1 MRALLIDPSASPMA
15 TVVDVE
21 NDPVAWRSM
30 IGEDCLQL
38 GYMTLMTGMGE
49 YDPAPAGDR
58 QSLELI
64 AVFDDHG
71 ELAGLPSF
79 SLWSKAF
86 GQRMTVFGRSLVVSS
101 DESMITDAPKSR
113 LMRQLDLQSDGD
125 TISTSG

>member
-1 MRALLIDPSASPMA
+1 MLTGQFPRMHVRQPRD
-15 TVVDVE
+15 
-21 NDPVAWRSM
+21 RSM

-86 GQRMTVFGRSLVVSS
+86 GQRMTVFGRS
-101 DESMITDAPKSR
+101 IGKR
-113 LMRQLDLQSDGD
+113 NQFFK
-125 TISTSG
+125 TSPL